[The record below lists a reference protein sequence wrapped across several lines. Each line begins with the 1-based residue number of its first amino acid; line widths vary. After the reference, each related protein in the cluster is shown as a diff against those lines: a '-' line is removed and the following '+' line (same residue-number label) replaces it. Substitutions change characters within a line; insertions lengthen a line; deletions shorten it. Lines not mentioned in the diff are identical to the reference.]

1 MSRLESILNP
11 ENAHSTPESHLR
23 SALLC
28 PRMVLQP
35 STSRRTPLE
44 MSTSHI
50 QTARIP
56 LIASVIQML
65 APNTPSPRLSD
76 AQFLEAQI
84 NDFPYKQSIRHHLS
98 IDDDFKRIPRPVT
111 ERGPG
116 YYWCVD
122 PDALPG
128 IKRPRKRR
136 CTKAEDTGP
145 KKRGRP
151 CRSSPSPDPKSS
163 FRDENEGNVKMTQ
176 NKADDPVESEAD
188 SIKRVN
194 SCQLTSPVN
203 THFAPVTQSYAF
215 SPSSSMDKSS
225 GALIERMQ
233 MEIGTLRQQSAEAV
247 SVSLKLSE
255 QLAQA
260 QADASRLRLQLRDLQ
275 TWVEKE
281 RCWRS
286 EIEKDLDYELA
297 KRKDTEEALRNAHS
311 SLYPRHPS

>member
-1 MSRLESILNP
+1 
-11 ENAHSTPESHLR
+11 
-23 SALLC
+23 
-28 PRMVLQP
+28 
-35 STSRRTPLE
+35 
-44 MSTSHI
+44 
-50 QTARIP
+50 
-56 LIASVIQML
+56 
-65 APNTPSPRLSD
+65 
-76 AQFLEAQI
+76 
-84 NDFPYKQSIRHHLS
+84 
-98 IDDDFKRIPRPVT
+98 
-111 ERGPG
+111 
-116 YYWCVD
+116 
-122 PDALPG
+122 
-128 IKRPRKRR
+128 
-136 CTKAEDTGP
+136 
-145 KKRGRP
+145 
-151 CRSSPSPDPKSS
+151 
-163 FRDENEGNVKMTQ
+163 MTQ
-176 NKADDPVESEAD
+176 NKADDLVESEAD